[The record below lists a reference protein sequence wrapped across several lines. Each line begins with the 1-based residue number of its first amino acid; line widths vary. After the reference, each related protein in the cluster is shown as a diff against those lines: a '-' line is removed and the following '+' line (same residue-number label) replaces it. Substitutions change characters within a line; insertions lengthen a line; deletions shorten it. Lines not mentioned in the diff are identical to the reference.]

1 MGAGGCQFAAGG
13 LPAGGGRPN
22 WQPRRPFWALT
33 AANSLDLFDQRG
45 RPPNA
50 RPYGRIVR
58 LVLLNYY
65 AIAAAVIVGAVSG
78 MACVRWIG
86 GRVRSGLVV
95 IRAAAMGVGGSLV
108 FSAGALAITG
118 LDRFTVIHVVY
129 LVLTIGIPMAGAIVL
144 VFARER
150 SGIITALCIAALLA
164 VPVGIYATHIEP
176 FWLRTDSVELTVDGV
191 KEPIRVGVLSD
202 LQTTAIGSYENEAV
216 DRLIEAAPDLV
227 LVPGDLYQFDE
238 DVFDERAPRFSGV
251 IQRLVDAA
259 STVFLVSGNTD
270 TVAGLRAITEGTGA
284 RVLDNEVETLVVNG
298 NVVSVGGTTL
308 FSDEREAQRVADQLS
323 GDDSAAVR
331 ILLAHKPDAIELL
344 DGRSVDLLVSGHT
357 HGGQV
362 SLPLLGPP
370 LTLSDVPRHVAAGGL
385 HELDGTAVYVST
397 GVGRER
403 DNAPQLRFGVRPSIG
418 IIDLVG

>member
-1 MGAGGCQFAAGG
+1 MDADTLIGSGS
-13 LPAGGGRPN
+13 
-22 WQPRRPFWALT
+22 RRPEL
-33 AANSLDLFDQRG
+33 R
-45 RPPNA
+45 RC
-50 RPYGRIVR
+50 GRIVR

-65 AIAAAVIVGAVSG
+65 AIAAAIVVGTVSG
-78 MACVRWIG
+78 IASVVWIRA
-86 GRVRSGLVV
+86 RVHDGLVAV
-95 IRAAAMGVGGSLV
+95 RAAAVGIVGSLV
-108 FSAGALAITG
+108 FSAGALGITG
-118 LDRFTVIHVVY
+118 LDGFTVIHVVY
-129 LVLTIGIPMAGAIVL
+129 LVLTIGVPLAGAIVL
-144 VFARER
+144 VLARER
-150 SGIITALCIAALLA
+150 SGVITALCIAALLA

-176 FWLRTDSVELTVDGV
+176 FWLRTDSVELSVAGIS
-191 KEPIRVGVLSD
+191 ERIRVGVLAD

-216 DRLIEAAPDLV
+216 DRLIEAAPDMV
-227 LVPGDLYQFDE
+227 LVPGDLYQFDA
-238 DVFDERAPRFSGV
+238 DAFDERAPQFSEL
-251 IQRLVDAA
+251 IRRLVDAA

-270 TVAGLRAITEGTGA
+270 TVAGLRAITERTGA

-323 GDDSAAVR
+323 DDNLADVR

-344 DGRSVDLLVSGHT
+344 EGRSVDLLVSGHT

-362 SLPLLGPP
+362 SLPFFGPP